1 MPATDGSTIR
11 PGGGATAR
19 NRGLEPVNPLL
30 SGSEVWAPD
39 TESEYEIL
47 LPLTPMPQ
55 NDVFRFGNFEL
66 LPESGELRKA
76 GVKIRLQGKPLQVLK
91 ALINR
96 PGGVVTRDELREK
109 LWSADTF
116 VDFESGL
123 NTAANRLRNALGDSA
138 ESPIYIETL
147 PRIGYRFIAPVTR
160 VRYAA
165 AGSQTADSGL
175 RPLAIESGG
184 RIAAIAPPIAVEVA
198 KQPVKELPRQ
208 RRWLWITAPVIV
220 ILAAATF
227 AAIRYGLRPAP
238 VFTDSATFQKVTLQ
252 SGYVSAARFSPD
264 GKRIIYSAAWGDDPE
279 RLYVTDGLGPNAR
292 DLGYGEAVL
301 QSISPS
307 GSLTF
312 WSRATP
318 DSFLTLGEANV
329 LGGEAHTLGR
339 DLRAVDYGPNG
350 ALCFVTHKA
359 SGASIEFPPG
369 HVIYR
374 TAGMIT
380 YARVSPDGKAVAFI
394 QHPVPSDDAGDIM
407 VVGADG
413 KARVLSG
420 GWGSAVGLSWNA
432 TGAEVWF
439 TAARY
444 GTSHEVMATDL
455 NGQTRRIARTAGSF
469 QLEDATHAG
478 SVLVIRNTERV
489 SMTVADLKTGT
500 IKSVSRFDWTRPVA
514 MSGDGSSIL
523 FDESGEGGGRRY
535 AVFLYRTGTG
545 EFSRLGEG
553 RAMDLSP
560 DGAWALSQDV
570 DDASKLS
577 LISTKTKAVTRVSGN
592 GLTYHWVKFL
602 PGNREILA
610 SGNYPGTPAAVY
622 RQSLPNGTPTRL
634 ASLPDFSWPRIDKSG
649 TEAVAFLN
657 DRVVLVHLDTNK
669 VDTLPKV
676 AQRISPVAVL
686 GPTEILVRTPDR
698 GHLSLAVLEPATG
711 KLRPHKKVA
720 DPSAGSG
727 LFPVSISDDLR
738 VAVYTH
744 LATLSELFVVKGWR

>member
-1 MPATDGSTIR
+1 MPGTDGSTIR
-11 PGGGATAR
+11 LRGGVASG
-19 NRGLEPVNPLL
+19 NRGLEPVSPLL
-30 SGSEVWAPD
+30 SGSEVWAP
-39 TESEYEIL
+39 EAEPEYEIL

-66 LPESGELRKA
+66 LPESGELRKS

-96 PGGVVTRDELREK
+96 PGGVVTRDELRER

-138 ESPIYIETL
+138 ENPIYIETL

-165 AGSQTADSGL
+165 AASQTAGSGL
-175 RPLAIESGG
+175 RPLAIASGG
-184 RIAAIAPPIAVEVA
+184 RIAEIAPPIAVDGE
-198 KQPVKELPRQ
+198 KQPVKEAPRR
-208 RRWLWITAPVIV
+208 RRWPWIAVPVIV
-220 ILAAATF
+220 ILVTAF
-227 AAIRYGLRPAP
+227 AAIRYGLLPVP
-238 VFTDSATFQKVTLQ
+238 VFTDPATFQKVTLQ
-252 SGYVSAARFSPD
+252 SGYVSAARFSAD

-292 DLGYGEAVL
+292 DLGYGETVL
-301 QSISPS
+301 QSVSPS

-318 DSFLTLGEANV
+318 DSYLTLGEANV

-339 DLRAVDYGPNG
+339 NLRAADYGPNG
-350 ALCFVTHKA
+350 ALCFVTLEN

-407 VVGADG
+407 VVGVDG

-432 TGAEVWF
+432 TGNEVWF
-439 TAARY
+439 TATHD

-455 NGQTRRIARTAGSF
+455 NGHTRRIARTAGSF
-469 QLEDATHAG
+469 QLEDASHAG
-478 SVLVIRNTERV
+478 LVLVIRNTERV
-489 SMTVADLKTGT
+489 SMTVADFKSGA

-535 AVFLYRTGTG
+535 AVFLYRTSTG
-545 EFSRLGEG
+545 EFTRLGEG

-560 DGAWALSQDV
+560 DGARALSQDV

-577 LISTKTKAVTRVSGN
+577 LISTRTKAVTRVSGN

-610 SGNYPGTPAAVY
+610 SGNYPGKPAAVY
-622 RQSLPNGTPTRL
+622 RQSLPNGTPTLL
-634 ASLPDFSWPRIDKSG
+634 ASLPDFAWPRIDKSG

-657 DRVVLVHLDTNK
+657 NRLVLVHLDTNK
-669 VDTLPKV
+669 VDPLPEV
-676 AQRISPVAVL
+676 TQRVSPVAVL
-686 GPTEILVRTPDR
+686 GPMEILVRTPDR
-698 GHLSLAVLEPATG
+698 GHLSLAILDPTTG

-720 DPSAGSG
+720 DPSAGSD
-727 LFPVSISDDLR
+727 LFPVSISDDLHIG
-738 VAVYTH
+738 VYMH
-744 LATLSELFVVKGWR
+744 PATLSELFVVRGWR